1 MWGRTLLAA
10 LAVLIAFFV
19 LRGPVESMIG
29 GLIDRMAVSVPIEEP
44 DVNELVLRLGPEDAP
59 LEFGSR
65 DDTNDGPIDAL
76 QRMLALLGFDP
87 GAPDGLYGGGTEEA
101 VRLFQQGQIGLDA
114 TGVADEVTITVLLRV
129 FSGSAAS
136 AITDEQLLED
146 VLPTEGPQGTPT
158 TAVDDFDTPT
168 EPVEGGEVDP
178 GFDEGVV
185 DEGDIGFEDVPDGDV
200 PEGEVPDVTIVEGE
214 G

>member
-10 LAVLIAFFV
+10 LVVLIAFFV
-19 LRGPVESMIG
+19 LRGPIASMVG

-44 DVNELVLRLGPEDAP
+44 DVNELVLRISPGDAP

-65 DDTNDGPIDAL
+65 DDTNQGPVGAL

-87 GAPDGLYGGGTEEA
+87 GTPDGLYGGATEEA
-101 VRLFQQGQIGLDA
+101 VRAFQQTQVGLDPS
-114 TGVADEVTITVLLRV
+114 GVADEVTITVLLRV
-129 FSGSAAS
+129 FSGSEAS
-136 AITDEQLLED
+136 ETPLQ
-146 VLPTEGPQGTPT
+146 VEGETTVPPD
-158 TAVDDFDTPT
+158 TAVDDSGTPG
-168 EPVEGGEVDP
+168 EVVEGSEIDP

-185 DEGDIGFEDVPDGDV
+185 EEGDIGFEDVPDGEV
-200 PEGEVPDVTIVEGE
+200 PADEVAPDVTIVEGE